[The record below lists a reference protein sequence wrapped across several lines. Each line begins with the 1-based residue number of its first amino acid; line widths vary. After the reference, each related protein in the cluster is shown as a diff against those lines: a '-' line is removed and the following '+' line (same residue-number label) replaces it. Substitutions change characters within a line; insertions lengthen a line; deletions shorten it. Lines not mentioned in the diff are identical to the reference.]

1 MSICLHA
8 NKQIQDNIVPAK
20 SDLAS
25 TVFIGQ
31 DSASDASDE
40 SEESEE
46 SDEADE
52 SDQSDQSDQSDE
64 ADDHRAVA

>member
-1 MSICLHA
+1 MHA

-46 SDEADE
+46 SDEAD
-52 SDQSDQSDQSDE
+52 QSDQSDQSDE